1 MEPRRPLRRI
11 RRRWIAALAVVLAV
25 TALLIHNNETILV
38 NDLPQMVSYRV
49 VDQRSIVV
57 RVVVAPRGW
66 TRVTGVS
73 ETPEEIRVRAES
85 LQWPIPLPQTGELQR
100 LDLAVTLSQDLGTRI
115 VRDADGQ
122 PVPEKA
128 QP

>member
-1 MEPRRPLRRI
+1 MEPRRPPRRI
-11 RRRWIAALAVVLAV
+11 RRRWIAVLAVVVAV
-25 TALLIHNNETILV
+25 TALLVHNNETILV
-38 NDLPQMVSYRV
+38 NDLPQMASYRV

-85 LQWPIPLPQTGELQR
+85 LQWPIPLPQTNELQV
-100 LDLAVTLSQDLGTRI
+100 LDLAVTLSQDLGTRT

-122 PVPEKA
+122 PVPEMA
-128 QP
+128 EP